1 MVFQVGGDGAG
12 MAMLSLSQ
20 ITMRPS
26 LPLCLVHLG
35 C

>member
-1 MVFQVGGDGAG
+1 MVFQVGGDDADRW
-12 MAMLSLSQ
+12 MLSLPQ

-26 LPLCLVHLG
+26 LPLRLVHLG